1 MNDEDKLNDLQ
12 NDMDLTGSNAR
23 ESFSKYTEPYNKP
36 NADGSPASIKDFLTV
51 DNGIRAAKNLA
62 THGQSD
68 ALQSVVDFAVDGG
81 IDIKSKINKA
91 DVVKVDKQELGPET
105 RLNDKQ
111 HLEALSSVS
120 EQIKSP
126 DMKARFDSAVKSA
139 DNCLDTDGIANIQDP
154 SKALNKKLD
163 GEFINDTT
171 LANLSSR
178 ALTSA
183 ATLATGGLGGLVAG
197 EAIDYGKEKMVNNS
211 RLNNYINQTEE
222 YLGSCK
228 RATSEGLEM
237 NANYMVSKVM
247 KSGTR
252 GDVQGIS
259 FDNKGT
265 VSDIFQS
272 EAGGTNMKHFKPQD
286 EAGQKVVKSFRDSIS
301 DSQSSFF
308 DNMDLDSKLKQL
320 VEPARDKTQKQSI
333 GYGMQ

>member
-1 MNDEDKLNDLQ
+1 MKQEENLQ
-12 NDMDLTGSNAR
+12 NDMELVGNNAK
-23 ESFSKYTEPYNKP
+23 ESFFKYTEPYNKP
-36 NADGSPASIKDFLTV
+36 NADGSPASMKDFLTV
-51 DNGIRAAKNLA
+51 DNGIRAVKNLA

-68 ALQSVVDFAVDGG
+68 SLQSVVDFAVDGG
-81 IDIKSKINKA
+81 LDIKSKINKA
-91 DVVKVDKQELGPET
+91 DVVKVENQELGPET

-120 EQIKSP
+120 EQIKAP

-139 DNCLDTDGIANIQDP
+139 DNCLDTDGITNIQDP

-171 LANLSSR
+171 LANISSR

-183 ATLATGGLGGLVAG
+183 ATLATGGIGGLVAG
-197 EAIDYGKEKMVNNS
+197 EAIDYGKEKIVNNS
-211 RLNNYINQTEE
+211 RLGNYINQTEE

-237 NANYMVSKVM
+237 GANDMVARVM

-252 GDVQGIS
+252 GDVQGIE
-259 FDNKGT
+259 FDNKGA
-265 VSDIFQS
+265 VSDIFKS
-272 EAGGTNMKHFKPQD
+272 EAGGANMKHFKPEDD
-286 EAGQKVVKSFRDSIS
+286 EGQKVVKSFRSSIS

-320 VEPARDKTQKQSI
+320 VEPARDRNQKQSL
-333 GYGMQ
+333 GYGIQ

>member
-1 MNDEDKLNDLQ
+1 MNNEENLNDLQ
-12 NDMDLTGSNAR
+12 DDIDLVGNNAK
-23 ESFSKYTEPYNKP
+23 ESFSKYTDPYNVNKGP
-36 NADGSPASIKDFLTV
+36 SSVGDLLSA
-51 DNGIRAAKNLA
+51 DNGIRAVKNLA
-62 THGQSD
+62 TMGQGELVSN
-68 ALQSVVDFAVDGG
+68 VVDLAVEQS
-81 IDIKSKINKA
+81 IDYKNKLNNA
-91 DVVKVDKQELGPET
+91 TVAKVDVQELGPET

-120 EQIKSP
+120 DQIKSP

-154 SKALNKKLD
+154 SKNLNKKLD

-197 EAIDYGKEKMVNNS
+197 EAIDYGKEKLVNNN
-211 RLNNYINQTEE
+211 RLGNYINQTEE

-237 NANYMVSKVM
+237 NANDMVSKVM

-259 FDNKGT
+259 FDNKGS

-272 EAGGTNMKHFKPQD
+272 EAGGTNMKHFKPED

-333 GYGMQ
+333 SYGMQ